1 MPVEWDRRGR
11 VVVVRTIG
19 NYSNAEVRAAID
31 QAAADPEF
39 QAGTSLVFDGT
50 RSEAPIS
57 KSDVDWRVGIL
68 RSLPS
73 KGFSSRVAI
82 VVRADERY
90 RFGLA
95 RQLSMLVEQ
104 HGVEL
109 KSFPDVEAATAWV
122 SGTAD

>member
-11 VVVVRTIG
+11 VVVLRTI
-19 NYSNAEVRAAID
+19 A
-31 QAAADPEF
+31 
-39 QAGTSLVFDGT
+39 
-50 RSEAPIS
+50 
-57 KSDVDWRVGIL
+57 
-68 RSLPS
+68 
-73 KGFSSRVAI
+73 SRVAI

-109 KSFPDVEAATAWV
+109 KSFPDVEAATVWL

>member
-11 VVVVRTIG
+11 VVVIRTIG
-19 NYSNAEVRAAID
+19 NYANAELRAAID
-31 QAAADPEF
+31 QVAADPDLPA
-39 QAGTSLVFDGT
+39 QAGLVFDGT

-57 KSDVDWRVGIL
+57 KQDVDWRVAML

-73 KGFSSRVAI
+73 RGFSSRVAI

-109 KSFPDVEAATAWV
+109 KVFPDVEGATAWL